1 MNYQEPQIGDVV
13 ELVDRSGSNGQY
25 GLVVNMVEP
34 NPNTDKP
41 GWVDLMS
48 KPLYYVLLSDGEVM
62 PVWKDSLRL
71 RSNGEK
77 NERR

>member
-13 ELVDRSGSNGQY
+13 ELVSRLGSNGQY

-41 GWVDLMS
+41 
-48 KPLYYVLLSDGEVM
+48 
-62 PVWKDSLRL
+62 
-71 RSNGEK
+71 
-77 NERR
+77 

>member
-13 ELVDRSGSNGQY
+13 ELVGRSGSNGQY

-41 GWVDLMS
+41 GWIDLMS
-48 KPLYYVLLSDGEVM
+48 KPLYYVLLSDGSV
-62 PVWKDSLRL
+62 VTGWKESLRL
-71 RSNGEK
+71 LY
-77 NERR
+77 

>member
-1 MNYQEPQIGDVV
+1 MNYQEPQIGDMV
-13 ELVDRSGSNGQY
+13 EFVGRSGSHGQY

-62 PVWKDSLRL
+62 PIWKDSLRL
-71 RSNGEK
+71 LY
-77 NERR
+77 

>member
-13 ELVDRSGSNGQY
+13 E
-25 GLVVNMVEP
+25 P

-41 GWVDLMS
+41 GWIDLMS

-71 RSNGEK
+71 LY
-77 NERR
+77 